1 MTRDEA
7 KKFIEDVLDDTLENV
22 NFKLSMETDYEFEE
36 IADLVDEVW
45 EEIRK

>member
-36 IADLVDEVW
+36 ISELVDEVW